1 MKKQQIISHIKGQ
14 DKASEKQLNEVK
26 IGSLP
31 EKKIRKMIV
40 KMIQNLGKRIEKMQ
54 GVFIIDLEEPKN
66 KQMNNT
72 LEGISSRIIE
82 AEEWICYLED
92 RMVEITKQNIEMDIE

>member
-1 MKKQQIISHIKGQ
+1 MKGQ

-54 GVFIIDLEEPKN
+54 GVFIKDLEEPKK
-66 KQMNNT
+66 KQTDEQYTGRN
-72 LEGISSRIIE
+72 
-82 AEEWICYLED
+82 
-92 RMVEITKQNIEMDIE
+92 Q